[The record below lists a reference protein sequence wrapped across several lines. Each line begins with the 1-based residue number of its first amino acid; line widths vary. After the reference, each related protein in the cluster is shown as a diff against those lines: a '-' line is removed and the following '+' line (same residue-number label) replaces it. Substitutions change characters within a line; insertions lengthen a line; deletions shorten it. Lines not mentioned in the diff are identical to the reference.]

1 MNTATWGRFFTCAL
15 ELFIIMLL
23 KIRKGQ
29 YISACTG
36 RASVLAWCSPPE
48 HLSSALGRLL
58 SPFSVCTAISC
69 CDCRF
74 RKEWNGCCV
83 SYNWCL
89 IQHEFLLKVFL
100 QLDIHIPNLS
110 LGRGTVRAPCYLAI
124 SFQNQD
130 CLIPLRSALFSWI
143 SFNTLQVQSRW
154 VLESLHRLF
163 ALHLAGER
171 SSA

>member
-1 MNTATWGRFFTCAL
+1 
-15 ELFIIMLL
+15 MLL

-48 HLSSALGRLL
+48 HLSSALGRFL

-100 QLDIHIPNLS
+100 QLDIHYPKPFLRQGHCESSLLPRHKLS
-110 LGRGTVRAPCYLAI
+110 KSGLSHTSELCTFLLN
-124 SFQNQD
+124 F
-130 CLIPLRSALFSWI
+130 F
-143 SFNTLQVQSRW
+143 
-154 VLESLHRLF
+154 
-163 ALHLAGER
+163 
-171 SSA
+171 